1 MQIIS
6 HPLVLKNKIQELKS
20 LGKIIAFVPTMGAL
34 HEGHLSLI
42 RKAQKH
48 NTIVVVSIFVNPL
61 QFNQK
66 EDFEKYPNQQVE
78 DIQLLEA
85 ENCDLL
91 FLPSVETIYNK
102 ETVFGFEL
110 GAINQCF
117 EGSLRPGHFNGVA
130 IVVAKLFNMVQP
142 DLAYFGKK
150 DLQQLAVIKQLVF
163 DLSFPIEII
172 GCETLRAASGL
183 ALSSRNQR
191 LSEIS
196 KQNAS
201 IIYKVLSEIKTEI
214 LKTNVIPNFSKYQK
228 HIESAGFSVEY
239 LALVHSTSFKEVE
252 QLEVNIEY
260 ALVFAGVI
268 DKVRLIDNVLFIL

>member
-214 LKTNVIPNFSKYQK
+214 LKTNVIPDFSKYQK